1 MRKVKP
7 VAFHRLT
14 ASLRTCSLMYG
25 LTASSVTT
33 STSRPN
39 NSSRS
44 CLIAMRSRRLRPG
57 SSFTKRSISLF
68 KPPSP
73 RDIETKNPHILGA
86 VSGGDSQYFVTL
98 VLQHFVRVHGRLF
111 LGVDFMLQGV
121 SWQGRNPS

>member
-1 MRKVKP
+1 
-7 VAFHRLT
+7 
-14 ASLRTCSLMYG
+14 
-25 LTASSVTT
+25 
-33 STSRPN
+33 
-39 NSSRS
+39 
-44 CLIAMRSRRLRPG
+44 LIAMRSRRLRPG

-121 SWQGRNPS
+121 SWQGRKSIANRLGHRLLKSYGWIKFCSFRSENDRGLKDCSEGT